1 MALRGAGRVEGS
13 VKMRPVRGFL
23 LFFLL
28 SFTRLNGYKLLLGI
42 PCVVFRT
49 MRPRRRRDQAR
60 VDGPRKILVVEKESA
75 ARKTLTLDLKK
86 AGYTVIAASDYA
98 EAVAAIGVEK
108 PDLVTADV
116 NLYDRAGN
124 RPRDGLA
131 LVEWMGSFN
140 AGRRIPFIVI
150 SGDDPKLVMRR
161 TQEMDM
167 VFLLPKPIVRK
178 ELLTAISAAI
188 RSRRKRAM

>member
-1 MALRGAGRVEGS
+1 
-13 VKMRPVRGFL
+13 
-23 LFFLL
+23 
-28 SFTRLNGYKLLLGI
+28 
-42 PCVVFRT
+42 